1 MRLFEELEGQEHSM
15 ILKLFMWNTFLGAL
29 LIMSHLFSLA
39 EAMVSR
45 SIKISFGFV
54 FTKANGRIISGAL
67 DNSIGNSL
75 F

>member
-1 MRLFEELEGQEHSM
+1 
-15 ILKLFMWNTFLGAL
+15 
-29 LIMSHLFSLA
+29 
-39 EAMVSR
+39 MVSR